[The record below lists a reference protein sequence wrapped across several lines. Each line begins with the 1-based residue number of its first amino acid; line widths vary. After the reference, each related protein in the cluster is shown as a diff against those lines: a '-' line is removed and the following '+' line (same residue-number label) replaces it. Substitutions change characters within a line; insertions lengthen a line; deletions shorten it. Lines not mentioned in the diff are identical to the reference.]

1 VKEPSLPDKVVA
13 IDRAL
18 DAAGVPH
25 AFGGAIALA
34 YYAEPRATVDVDVN
48 VFVGSDHVDTVR
60 AALAP
65 LGVAFLPTDDLP
77 THDLPTD
84 DKRTDE
90 TRVARDGQIRW
101 WWGRT
106 PVDVFF
112 SYDAVHD
119 AMREAV
125 RDVPFGEDRIP
136 VLGPE
141 HLMVCKVVFDRD
153 KDWLDITQVL
163 TAVPDLAIGEVRR
176 WLTHL
181 LPGGDERRRHF
192 DELAGQILGQ

>member
-1 VKEPSLPDKVVA
+1 MTEPSLPDKVVA
-13 IDRAL
+13 IDGAL
-18 DAAGVPH
+18 DAAGIAH

-48 VFVGSDHVDTVR
+48 VFVGPDGIDAVR
-60 AALAP
+60 AALSP
-65 LGVAFLPTDDLP
+65 LGVAVLPLDDA
-77 THDLPTD
+77 
-84 DKRTDE
+84 RTDE
-90 TRVARDGQIRW
+90 APVARDGQTRW

-119 AMREAV
+119 AMRDAV
-125 RDVPFGEDRIP
+125 RDVPFGDDRIP

-141 HLMVCKVVFDRD
+141 HLVVCKVVFDRD

-163 TAVPDLAIGEVRR
+163 TAVPDVDIAEVRR
-176 WLTHL
+176 WLAHL
-181 LPGGDERRRHF
+181 LSGDDQRRRHF
-192 DELAGQILGQ
+192 DDLAGQLLGQ